1 MMWANKSLQ
10 ATRDGGSSSAA
21 RFTQVGPACLSS
33 GRSAKLRMKPMFSWL
48 VVCAIAGWFA
58 STGVGQDAA
67 GVNKSR
73 AMEPRISVVTL
84 GVGDLNRS
92 FTFYKDGL
100 GFPTKMTP
108 DGGIVLFAT
117 TGTRMFLY
125 PYAKLAGDVGI
136 EARPPAD
143 AGRRFTGITFGHC
156 VRKRELVDEVL
167 KQALAAGGKIVKPAK
182 EASWGGYSG
191 YFSDPDGYLW
201 EVAYSDKWTFNPDG
215 SVKVDE
221 QPQTERAEP
230 GAAANGSQPF
240 RSETNRTSSAAGS
253 RR

>member
-1 MMWANKSLQ
+1 MKSKSLRQ
-10 ATRDGGSSSAA
+10 LNCPVAVFLLFVASAA
-21 RFTQVGPACLSS
+21 GAGPLTKSS
-33 GRSAKLRMKPMFSWL
+33 P
-48 VVCAIAGWFA
+48 
-58 STGVGQDAA
+58 
-67 GVNKSR
+67 
-73 AMEPRISVVTL
+73 MEPRISVVTL
-84 GVGDLNRS
+84 GLADLNRS
-92 FTFYKDGL
+92 FRFYRDGL

-125 PYAKLAGDVGI
+125 SYKKLALDVGI
-136 EARPPAD
+136 EVKDQPASEK
-143 AGRRFTGITFGHC
+143 RFTGITFGHC

-167 KQALAAGGKIVKPAK
+167 RQAAAAGGKIAKPAK

-201 EVAYSDKWTFNPDG
+201 EVAYSDKWIFNPDG

-230 GAAANGSQPF
+230 NGAANGSQPI
-240 RSETNRTSSAAGS
+240 RSETNQTSSAAGS